1 MFRKSLFQ
9 NQLCQLV
16 KRHPTVCSHK
26 GSYGVAHGTVH
37 GSFRPGWHH
46 EVYVGGKESCSESL
60 QRLCN
65 FLICV
70 ASCDLLLGKHFGIG
84 EIWNMAHEIIGIYW
98 HLFRHVR
105 THPEIGVGKYPIVWI
120 LDDFCIPCSWLL
132 EMMRPIKTS
141 VSFRSCLSSNRFCC
155 RRNRWFCSTRTGG
168 ASTLGFPDAW
178 SIVQATK
185 LIIIN

>member
-65 FLICV
+65 FLKNV

-84 EIWNMAHEIIGIYW
+84 EIWDMAHEIIGI
-98 HLFRHVR
+98 
-105 THPEIGVGKYPIVWI
+105 
-120 LDDFCIPCSWLL
+120 
-132 EMMRPIKTS
+132 
-141 VSFRSCLSSNRFCC
+141 
-155 RRNRWFCSTRTGG
+155 
-168 ASTLGFPDAW
+168 
-178 SIVQATK
+178 
-185 LIIIN
+185 